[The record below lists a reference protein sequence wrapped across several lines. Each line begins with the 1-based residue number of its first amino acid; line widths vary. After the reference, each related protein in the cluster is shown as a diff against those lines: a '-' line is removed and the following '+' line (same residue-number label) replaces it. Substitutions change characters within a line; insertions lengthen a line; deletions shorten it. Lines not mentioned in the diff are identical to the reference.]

1 MKTLRN
7 IVKKL
12 CNIINNIINKL
23 FESQSLYDINIDDG
37 LFKIAILGN
46 HKTAMAGTLITIFR
60 ITDIPHN
67 TMSPSIKVMNSDKQ
81 FIDVNTLSIGSE
93 WSFKMP
99 TSDIIIIPTI
109 KRKY

>member
-1 MKTLRN
+1 MKTISN

-12 CNIINNIINKL
+12 CNIINRITNPIPTYEI
-23 FESQSLYDINIDDG
+23 SIDNG
-37 LFKIAILGN
+37 MFKVAILGN
-46 HKTAMAGTLITIFR
+46 HKTARSGTLITVFR

-67 TMSPSIKVMNSDKQ
+67 TMNPSIIVMRSDKQ

-99 TSDIIIIPTI
+99 SQDVMIIPTI

>member
-7 IVKKL
+7 IFKKL
-12 CNIINNIINKL
+12 CNIKNNIINKL
-23 FESQSLYDINIDDG
+23 FESQSLYNINVDDG
-37 LFKIAILGN
+37 LFEIAVLGN
-46 HKTAMAGTLITIFR
+46 HKSAKSGTLITIFR

-67 TMSPSIKVMNSDKQ
+67 TMNPSIKVMNSDKQ

-99 TSDIIIIPTI
+99 SQDVMIIPTI

>member
-1 MKTLRN
+1 MKTISN
-7 IVKKL
+7 IIKKL
-12 CNIINNIINKL
+12 CNIINNIVNKL

-37 LFKIAILGN
+37 LFKIAVLGN
-46 HKTAMAGTLITIFR
+46 HKSVKSGTLITVFR

-67 TMSPSIKVMNSDKQ
+67 TMNPSIMVMRSDKQ

-99 TSDIIIIPTI
+99 SQDVMIIPTI

>member
-12 CNIINNIINKL
+12 CNIIDKL
-23 FESQSLYDINIDDG
+23 FEPQSLYDININEG
-37 LFKIAILGN
+37 LFEIAVLGN
-46 HKTAMAGTLITIFR
+46 HKSAKQGALITVFR

-81 FIDVNTLSIGSE
+81 FIEVNTLSIGSE

-99 TSDIIIIPTI
+99 ASDIMIIPTI

>member
-1 MKTLRN
+1 MKTVSN

-12 CNIINNIINKL
+12 CNIINKIINPIPTY
-23 FESQSLYDINIDDG
+23 EISIDNG
-37 LFKIAILGN
+37 LFKVAILGN
-46 HKTAMAGTLITIFR
+46 HKTAKQGTLITVFR

-67 TMSPSIKVMNSDKQ
+67 TMNPSIMVMRSDKK
-81 FIDVNTLSIGSE
+81 FIDINTLSIGSE

-99 TSDIIIIPTI
+99 SSNVLIIPTI

>member
-1 MKTLRN
+1 MKTIGN

-12 CNIINNIINKL
+12 CNIINKITNPIPTYKIG
-23 FESQSLYDINIDDG
+23 IDDG
-37 LFKIAILGN
+37 MFKVAILGN
-46 HKTAMAGTLITIFR
+46 HKTAKSGTLITVFR

-67 TMSPSIKVMNSDKQ
+67 TMNPSIMVMRSDKQ

-99 TSDIIIIPTI
+99 SQDVMIIPII

>member
-1 MKTLRN
+1 MKALRN
-7 IVKKL
+7 IFKKL
-12 CNIINNIINKL
+12 CNIINKVDHPISTYEI
-23 FESQSLYDINIDDG
+23 SIDDG
-37 LFKIAILGN
+37 MFKVAILGN
-46 HKTAMAGTLITIFR
+46 HKTAKPGTLITVFR

-67 TMSPSIKVMNSDKQ
+67 TMNPSIMVMRSDKQ